1 MNFKTMFLIC
11 SASVV
16 FLLIGYEYSNA
27 EPEAEAITVK
37 IGVVS
42 IKQIFADS
50 KRNAKLEKQAK
61 AEKNRIF
68 AELEK
73 LTKEL
78 EASEA
83 GLKALKPGS
92 SDYMAT
98 IKEILQRRA
107 DLQVQQTFYEQKM
120 ALEFQRQIEKIYKEI
135 LRITGEVAEQKKLA
149 LVFAKDETEFPAS
162 SLNDTML
169 AIRTHKVLYSGGCL
183 DITDEVITR
192 LDAED

>member
-16 FLLIGYEYSNA
+16 FLLIGYGYSNA
-27 EPEAEAITVK
+27 EPEAPTVK

-50 KRNAKLEKQAK
+50 KRNAKLEEQAK
-61 AEKNRIF
+61 AEKNRVF

-73 LTKEL
+73 LTKEG

-83 GLKALKPGS
+83 GLKALKPDS
-92 SDYMAT
+92 SDYLAA
-98 IKEILQRRA
+98 IKDILQKRA

-120 ALEFQRQIEKIYKEI
+120 ASEFQRRIEKIYKEI
-135 LRITGEVAEQKKLA
+135 LHIAGEVAEQKKLA
-149 LVFAKDETEFPAS
+149 LVFAKDEAEFPAP

-183 DITDEVITR
+183 DITDEVMTR
-192 LDAED
+192 LDVED